1 MWEYRLPSRG
11 LWSYITVFVGQLN
24 LQKILGRCDEMKTLV
39 VVMLL
44 LVVGSLFSALYFMY
58 RDKGNSKRMVTA
70 LTFRIVLSVS
80 IFLVLIG
87 GYYFGLIPR
96 K

>member
-1 MWEYRLPSRG
+1 
-11 LWSYITVFVGQLN
+11 
-24 LQKILGRCDEMKTLV
+24 MKTLV
-39 VVMLL
+39 VVMLF
-44 LVVGSLFSALYFMY
+44 LVVSSLFAALYFMY

-80 IFLVLIG
+80 IFFILVG
-87 GYYFGLIPR
+87 SYYFGLIPQ

>member
-1 MWEYRLPSRG
+1 M
-11 LWSYITVFVGQLN
+11 
-24 LQKILGRCDEMKTLV
+24 KILI

-70 LTFRIVLSVS
+70 LTFRIVLSVC
-80 IFLVLIG
+80 IFFILIG
-87 GYYFGLIPR
+87 SYYFGLIPQ

>member
-1 MWEYRLPSRG
+1 MDSTTKWGALELHYYLRG
-11 LWSYITVFVGQLN
+11 ATLF
-24 LQKILGRCDEMKTLV
+24 QKILGRCDAMKTLV

-58 RDKGNSKRMVTA
+58 RDKGKSKRMVTA
-70 LTFRIVLSVS
+70 LTFRIALSVS
-80 IFLVLIG
+80 IFFVLIG
-87 GYYFGLIPR
+87 SYYFGLIPH